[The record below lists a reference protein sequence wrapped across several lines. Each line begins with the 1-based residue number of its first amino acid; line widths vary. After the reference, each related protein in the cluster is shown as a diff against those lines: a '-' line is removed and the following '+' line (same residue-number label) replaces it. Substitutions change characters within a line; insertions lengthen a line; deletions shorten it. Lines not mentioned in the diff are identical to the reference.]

1 LAIVIPLFG
10 LHSSSF
16 LDDLLIEQMVL
27 ISLPVGPAPLSEIVP
42 IQNHLRQDFDDIL
55 LHYLLSARLL
65 LPAF

>member
-1 LAIVIPLFG
+1 VIPLFG

-42 IQNHLRQDFDDIL
+42 MQNYLRQDFDDIL
-55 LHYLLSARLL
+55 LLYLLSARLL